1 MLYLFTILGWISL
14 LAFVPMVIYA
24 TYWQIAI
31 CLIMYFVYQMIGGN
45 IGYHRIASHRMFKY
59 SRWLEIVTVTIGG
72 LMLKFPAIYWVAQHN
87 AHHAKADTLA
97 DPHSIE
103 KNGFFKAIFMIP
115 LCTNSIH
122 PKYNIH
128 LLRDKFYTFQRD
140 YYWYIIAAYAAI
152 LYLIDPFSLIY
163 AWLAPCGLVHVA
175 MTMAAT
181 YSHRG
186 GKPHDD
192 PIFALYS
199 FGEGWHQFHHEN
211 PKAYKFH
218 PTLDI
223 TGNIIDMI
231 RVKK

>member
-199 FGEGWHQFHHEN
+199 FGEGWHQFLYRQMCMSF
-211 PKAYKFH
+211 PYRK
-218 PTLDI
+218 
-223 TGNIIDMI
+223 
-231 RVKK
+231 V